1 MENMELKN
9 PMQNEL
15 DEDAL
20 NEVSGGIG
28 AIMIDPQ
35 TSVTSDNNDLMS
47 GSMLR

>member
-1 MENMELKN
+1 MENKETKK
-9 PMQNEL
+9 PIPVEL
-15 DEDAL
+15 DDDAL